1 MHDSFLMQNIV
12 ESIKKI
18 CKDHNF
24 VRVQA
29 IELMVNWNSHI
40 TRAHLTEH
48 LVELCHEYVDE
59 DTMVIL
65 NYSDIQELTAKIN
78 YIEGEEAN

>member
-1 MHDSFLMQNIV
+1 MHDTFLMQNII
-12 ESIKKI
+12 ETIKKI
-18 CKDHNF
+18 CKDNNF

-40 TRAHLTEH
+40 TRAHLTKH
-48 LVELCHEYVDE
+48 LVELCDGYVDE
-59 DTMVIL
+59 DTMVVV
-65 NYSDIQELTAKIN
+65 NYSDIQELTAQIN